1 MKINYVPLTQ
11 RYLKSFLRGLTYS
24 LFFWLC
30 RSPHSPAYGFPFV
43 SLIVIAIYG
52 AFTWLTGYTH
62 QYPHILKTF
71 N

>member
-1 MKINYVPLTQ
+1 MKINFVPLTQ

-24 LFFWLC
+24 LSFWLC

-43 SLIVIAIYG
+43 SLIVIA
-52 AFTWLTGYTH
+52 TWLSLTLLAGVRAVNTSH
-62 QYPHILKTF
+62 LKTF